1 MKTPDTYQVIEAVD
15 GQEGLEKALSTIPDL
30 VISDVMM
37 PRMDGLELCATL
49 KQDER
54 TSHIPVILLTAKADI
69 ESRLAGL
76 ERGADV
82 YLAKPF
88 KKEEL
93 LLRTRKLLEL
103 RSRLR
108 ERYATLQ
115 PPVPAEDKSVQIE
128 DAFLQKI
135 RQLVEQDLFG
145 QDLDMGQ
152 LSQVLGMSRSQ
163 VFRKVKALTGLSPTI
178 YIRFNHPLTDAPD
191 PTITCPADPLF

>member
-163 VFRKVKALTGLSPTI
+163 VFRKVKALTGLSATI
-178 YIRFNHPLTDAPD
+178 YIRFNHPPY
-191 PTITCPADPLF
+191 